1 MLIIKIALILF
12 LAFNI
17 FTYVRRII
25 APKIT
30 QKEEH
35 LVKIET
41 LSLKLVSIIEIL
53 ASSTVII
60 YLIFNE
66 LNFMSLLR
74 LFLFIAFIKITL
86 ACLLAFVVYKM
97 NYKPAKK

>member
-1 MLIIKIALILF
+1 MIFIKIALILF

-25 APKIT
+25 SPKIT
-30 QKEEH
+30 QQEEH
-35 LVKIET
+35 LIKVET

-53 ASSTVII
+53 SSSAVII

-66 LNFMSLLR
+66 LNFGSLFR
-74 LFLFIAFIKITL
+74 LVLFIGCIKIAL
-86 ACLLAFVVYKM
+86 ACLIAFVVYKLS
-97 NYKPAKK
+97 YKTVQK

>member
-1 MLIIKIALILF
+1 MLIIKIAIILF

-30 QKEEH
+30 QTEEH
-35 LVKIET
+35 MIKVET
-41 LSLKLVSIIEIL
+41 MSLKLVSIIEIL
-53 ASSTVII
+53 ASSTFII

-74 LFLFIAFIKITL
+74 LFLFIGCIKIIL
-86 ACLLAFVVYKM
+86 ACFVAFVVYKM
-97 NYKPAKK
+97 SYKPAKK

>member
-1 MLIIKIALILF
+1 MLIIKIAIILF

-25 APKIT
+25 APNIT

-35 LVKIET
+35 LIKIET
-41 LSLKLVSIIEIL
+41 MSLKFVSIIEIL

-60 YLIFNE
+60 YLIFNK
-66 LNFMSLLR
+66 LNFMSLIR
-74 LFLFIAFIKITL
+74 LFLFIGCIKITL
-86 ACLLAFVVYKM
+86 ACFIAFVVYKM
-97 NYKPAKK
+97 SYKPAKK

>member
-25 APKIT
+25 SPKVT
-30 QKEEH
+30 QKDEH
-35 LVKIET
+35 LMRIET
-41 LSLKLVSIIEIL
+41 QSLKFVSIIEIL
-53 ASSTVII
+53 SSSTVIL

-66 LNFMSLLR
+66 VNFMALIRLI
-74 LFLFIAFIKITL
+74 LFLACIKVTL
-86 ACLLAFVVYKM
+86 ACLVAFVVYKM
-97 NYKPAKK
+97 NYKPIKK

>member
-1 MLIIKIALILF
+1 MLIIKIAIILF

-30 QKEEH
+30 QTEEH
-35 LVKIET
+35 LIKVET
-41 LSLKLVSIIEIL
+41 MSLKLVSIIEIL
-53 ASSTVII
+53 ASSTFII
-60 YLIFNE
+60 YLIFNK

-74 LFLFIAFIKITL
+74 LFLFIGCIKIIL
-86 ACLLAFVVYKM
+86 ACFVAFVVYKLS
-97 NYKPAKK
+97 YKPAKK